1 MPDAVVIEG
10 DDAEAGVTPAELS
23 AHTAAVAEGMTAVQ
37 AADAA
42 ESAAEAQ
49 AAAEV
54 ALLAAEEN
62 AKTAE
67 AVIQAQTDA
76 ANSAISSS
84 VSAEMVM
91 DALKAQTTILAE
103 VREELKAS
111 RRAAAPAE
119 PARRSAPDREPGG
132 NGNGRSGATWTRR

>member
-1 MPDAVVIEG
+1 MPDAVVVEG
-10 DDAEAGVTPAELS
+10 DEQAAVTPAEVS

-42 ESAAEAQ
+42 GSAAQAE

-67 AVIQAQTDA
+67 AVIEATAQAETSA
-76 ANSAISSS
+76 AAAGI
-84 VSAEMVM
+84 SAEMVM
-91 DALKAQTTILAE
+91 DALKAQTAILTE

-111 RRAAAPAE
+111 RRAEHPGAPKRA
-119 PARRSAPDREPGG
+119 APDREPAG
-132 NGNGRSGATWTRR
+132 NGGPTWTRR

>member
-1 MPDAVVIEG
+1 MPDTLVVEG
-10 DDAEAGVTPAELS
+10 DEAAAPAGTAEAS

-67 AVIQAQTDA
+67 AVIEATAVAEANA
-76 ANSAISSS
+76 AGAA

-91 DALKAQTTILAE
+91 DALKAQTSAIELLAE
-103 VREELKAS
+103 ELRAS
-111 RRAAAPAE
+111 RKAAAPVE
-119 PARRSAPDREPGG
+119 KPSRPSPDREPGG
-132 NGNGRSGATWTRR
+132 GNGSRSWSRRR

>member
-1 MPDAVVIEG
+1 MPEAIVVEG
-10 DDAEAGVTPAELS
+10 DQETEVTPAEIS

-42 ESAAEAQ
+42 ESAEQAQ

-67 AVIQAQTDA
+67 AVIEATAQAETSA
-76 ANSAISSS
+76 AAAGI
-84 VSAEMVM
+84 SAEMVM
-91 DALKAQTTILAE
+91 DALKAQTTAINEL
-103 VREELKAS
+103 REELKAS
-111 RRAAAPAE
+111 RRAEQHDAPKR
-119 PARRSAPDREPGG
+119 PAPDREPGG
-132 NGNGRSGATWTRR
+132 NGGPVWTRR

>member
-1 MPDAVVIEG
+1 MPDAIVVEG
-10 DDAEAGVTPAELS
+10 DQDTAVTPAEVS

-37 AADAA
+37 AEQAAD
-42 ESAAEAQ
+42 SAAEAQ

-67 AVIQAQTDA
+67 AVIEATAQAETSA
-76 ANSAISSS
+76 AAAGI
-84 VSAEMVM
+84 SAEMVM
-91 DALKAQTTILAE
+91 DALKAQTVILTE

-111 RRAAAPAE
+111 RRAAAPAG
-119 PARRSAPDREPGG
+119 PATRSAPDREPGG

>member
-1 MPDAVVIEG
+1 MPEAIVVEG
-10 DDAEAGVTPAELS
+10 DTETAVTPAEVS

-67 AVIQAQTDA
+67 AVIEATAQAETSA
-76 ANSAISSS
+76 AAAGI
-84 VSAEMVM
+84 SAEMVM
-91 DALKAQTTILAE
+91 DALKAQTAILTE

-111 RRAAAPAE
+111 RRAEHHDAPKRA
-119 PARRSAPDREPGG
+119 APDRDPGG
-132 NGNGRSGATWTRR
+132 SSGPTWTRR

>member
-1 MPDAVVIEG
+1 MPEAVVVEG
-10 DDAEAGVTPAELS
+10 DQGAAVTPAEVS

-67 AVIQAQTDA
+67 AVIEATAQAETSA
-76 ANSAISSS
+76 AGAGI
-84 VSAEMVM
+84 SAEMVM
-91 DALKAQTTILAE
+91 DALKAQTAILTE

-111 RRAAAPAE
+111 RRAEHHDTPKPA
-119 PARRSAPDREPGG
+119 APDREPGG
-132 NGNGRSGATWTRR
+132 NGGPTWTRR

>member
-1 MPDAVVIEG
+1 MPDAVVVEG
-10 DDAEAGVTPAELS
+10 DEAGEATPAEQS

-37 AADAA
+37 AQQAEQSAD
-42 ESAAEAQ
+42 EAK

-67 AVIQAQTDA
+67 AVIQATAQAEQHA
-76 ANSAISSS
+76 AGAS

-91 DALKAQTTILAE
+91 DALKAQTQAITTLA
-103 VREELKAS
+103 EELKAS
-111 RRAAAPAE
+111 RKSATPDSPPKRT
-119 PARRSAPDREPGG
+119 APDRAPGG
-132 NGNGRSGATWTRR
+132 RGGGARWARR

>member
-1 MPDAVVIEG
+1 MPDTLVVEG
-10 DDAEAGVTPAELS
+10 DETAAPASPAEAS
-23 AHTAAVAEGMTAVQ
+23 AHAAAVAEGMTAVQ
-37 AADAA
+37 AIDAA

-67 AVIQAQTDA
+67 AVIEATAQAEANA
-76 ANSAISSS
+76 AGAA

-91 DALKAQTTILAE
+91 DALKAQTEAITLLA
-103 VREELKAS
+103 EELKAS
-111 RRAAAPAE
+111 RKAAVPSEAPKR
-119 PARRSAPDREPGG
+119 PAPDHEPGG
-132 NGNGRSGATWTRR
+132 NGNGSRTWSRRR

>member
-1 MPDAVVIEG
+1 MPDAVVVEG
-10 DDAEAGVTPAELS
+10 DQDTAITPAEVS

-42 ESAAEAQ
+42 GSAEQAQ

-67 AVIQAQTDA
+67 AVIEATAQAETSA
-76 ANSAISSS
+76 AGAAI
-84 VSAEMVM
+84 SAEMVM
-91 DALKAQTTILAE
+91 DALKAQTAAITTLA
-103 VREELKAS
+103 EELKAS
-111 RRAAAPAE
+111 RKAAVPDG
-119 PARRSAPDREPGG
+119 PPKRPAPDVTPGG
-132 NGNGRSGATWTRR
+132 NGNGGATWTRR

>member
-1 MPDAVVIEG
+1 VPDTLVVEG
-10 DDAEAGVTPAELS
+10 DETGAGVTPAEVS

-42 ESAAEAQ
+42 ESAAAAA

-67 AVIQAQTDA
+67 TVIEATAQAETSA
-76 ANSAISSS
+76 AAAGI
-84 VSAEMVM
+84 SAEMVM
-91 DALKAQTTILAE
+91 DALKAQTAILTE

-111 RRAAAPAE
+111 RKAAMPADPPRRAAPDAE
-119 PARRSAPDREPGG
+119 PG
-132 NGNGRSGATWTRR
+132 NGGRKGATWTRR